1 MEEAIKGAI
10 LGGIIG
16 MILVFFEVTALK
28 KHAKERAEKLHR
40 AAELDE
46 TERLRIKTLTRFA
59 FILPIA
65 FGAAFWWIW
74 G

>member
-1 MEEAIKGAI
+1 MEEALKGAL

-16 MILVFFEVTALK
+16 IILVFFEVSALK
-28 KHAKERAEKLHR
+28 KNAKERAEKLHR

-46 TERLRIKTLTRFA
+46 TERLRIRTLTRFA
-59 FILPIA
+59 FVLPIA